1 MRGSMFVAN
10 PWARQPMRPIVSVRL
25 AQTCPVNAAPG
36 ECPLEPQPETL
47 PDPTLTPSA
56 PTQPSQQ
63 GADSFPVVPV
73 AIGAGA
79 IVLAALL
86 F

>member
-25 AQTCPVNAAPG
+25 AQTCPIDAAPG
-36 ECPLEPQPETL
+36 ECPFEPEPL
-47 PDPTLTPSA
+47 PDPTVTPPTPSS
-56 PTQPSQQ
+56 QP
-63 GADSFPVVPV
+63 GTDSFPIVPV
-73 AIGAGA
+73 AVGAGA
-79 IVLAALL
+79 LVLAALL